1 MEAHLFCPQICPRT
15 QEIITLNDNT
25 TDERVDELMDNQ
37 KRFISGSKNVILVN
51 FEIENEGLR
60 NDSKGFES
68 DRSSMAITQF
78 EFLLRKKIWKLLEN
92 SQLES
97 QAANF
102 FAKKEI
108 EQPELFHWMDLDKH
122 YPLIGTMIL

>member
-1 MEAHLFCPQICPRT
+1 
-15 QEIITLNDNT
+15 
-25 TDERVDELMDNQ
+25 MD
-37 KRFISGSKNVILVN
+37 

-78 EFLLRKKIWKLLEN
+78 GVLLRKKIWKLLEN

-102 FAKKEI
+102 FVKKEI
-108 EQPELFHWMDLDKH
+108 EQPKLFRWMDLGKQA
-122 YPLIGTMIL
+122 PLRW

>member
-1 MEAHLFCPQICPRT
+1 
-15 QEIITLNDNT
+15 
-25 TDERVDELMDNQ
+25 MD
-37 KRFISGSKNVILVN
+37 

-78 EFLLRKKIWKLLEN
+78 GVLLRKKIWKLLEY
-92 SQLES
+92 S

-102 FAKKEI
+102 CVKKEI
-108 EQPELFHWMDLDKH
+108 EQPELFRWMDLDKH